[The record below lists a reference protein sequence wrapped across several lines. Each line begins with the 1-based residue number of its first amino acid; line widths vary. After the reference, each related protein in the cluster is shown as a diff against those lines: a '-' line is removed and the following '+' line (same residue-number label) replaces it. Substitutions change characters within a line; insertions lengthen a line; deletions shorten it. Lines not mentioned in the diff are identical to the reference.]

1 MDKKDLPRE
10 RLLRF
15 GVQSLY
21 DVELIALLIHSGTKE
36 CDVFELSKKVLERL
50 RDLDDLKRIR
60 LAELLHIKGIKIAK
74 ATTIISAIELGRRLS
89 DSKVHPHI
97 KIHNHKDIYMQTFH
111 DIGNEIQEHLI
122 GLYMNTK
129 GYLIHKETIFK
140 GTINQTLIHPRE
152 MFHIA
157 IKVSASAVIF
167 VHNHPSGDVSPS
179 QADIHMTEE
188 LMKIGQMLHIEVLDH
203 IIISHL
209 KTYSIKHK
217 KEQDIVL

>member
-36 CDVFELSKKVLERL
+36 SDVFELSKKVLERL
-50 RDLDDLKRIR
+50 KDLDDLKRIR

-74 ATTIISAIELGRRLS
+74 ATTIIAAIELGRRLS
-89 DSKVHPHI
+89 ESKIIQHI
-97 KIHNHKDIYMQTFH
+97 KIHTHKDVYMQTFH

-129 GYLIHKETIFK
+129 GYLIHKEIIFK

-152 MFHIA
+152 LFHIA

-188 LMKIGQMLHIEVLDH
+188 LIEIGHMLHIEVLDH

-217 KEQDIVL
+217 KETDIVI

>member
-36 CDVFELSKKVLERL
+36 SDVFELSKKVLERL
-50 RDLDDLKRIR
+50 KDLDDLKRIR

-74 ATTIISAIELGRRLS
+74 ATTIIAAIELGRRLS
-89 DSKVHPHI
+89 ESKIIQHI
-97 KIHNHKDIYMQTFH
+97 KIHTLKDVYMQTFH

-129 GYLIHKETIFK
+129 GYLIHKEIIFK

-152 MFHIA
+152 LFHIA

-188 LMKIGQMLHIEVLDH
+188 LIEIGHMLHIEVLDH

-217 KEQDIVL
+217 KETDIVI

>member
-36 CDVFELSKKVLERL
+36 DDVFELSKKVLQCL
-50 RDLDDLKRIR
+50 KDLDDLKRIR
-60 LAELLHIKGIKIAK
+60 LAELLHIKGIKLAK
-74 ATTIISAIELGRRLS
+74 ATTIIAAIELGRRLS
-89 DSKVHPHI
+89 ESKVHPHI
-97 KIHNHKDIYMQTFH
+97 KIHTHKDVYMQTFH

-122 GLYMNTK
+122 GLYINTK
-129 GYLIHKETIFK
+129 GYLIHKEIIFK

-152 MFHIA
+152 LFHIA

-179 QADIHMTEE
+179 LADIHMTEE
-188 LMKIGQMLHIEVLDH
+188 LIEIGHMLHIEVLDH

-217 KEQDIVL
+217 KEQDIVI

>member
-1 MDKKDLPRE
+1 
-10 RLLRF
+10 
-15 GVQSLY
+15 
-21 DVELIALLIHSGTKE
+21 
-36 CDVFELSKKVLERL
+36 
-50 RDLDDLKRIR
+50 
-60 LAELLHIKGIKIAK
+60 
-74 ATTIISAIELGRRLS
+74 
-89 DSKVHPHI
+89 
-97 KIHNHKDIYMQTFH
+97 
-111 DIGNEIQEHLI
+111 
-122 GLYMNTK
+122 MNTK